1 MIMDIESREKVLIY
15 LKGMSVYG
23 GRARITDQTELYYD
37 LQLFGDD
44 LCQLAKWLEKKFG
57 VPANLDPLAY
67 GPPESLISTLF
78 RRWRWRRDRA
88 GRYYKSLRVADI
100 FSIID
105 AGHWPDRAA

>member
-1 MIMDIESREKVLIY
+1 MVMDMESREKVLIY

-57 VPANLDPLAY
+57 VPANLDPQAY

-78 RRWRWRRDRA
+78 RRWRWRWDRA
-88 GRYYKSLRVADI
+88 GRHYKSLRVADI